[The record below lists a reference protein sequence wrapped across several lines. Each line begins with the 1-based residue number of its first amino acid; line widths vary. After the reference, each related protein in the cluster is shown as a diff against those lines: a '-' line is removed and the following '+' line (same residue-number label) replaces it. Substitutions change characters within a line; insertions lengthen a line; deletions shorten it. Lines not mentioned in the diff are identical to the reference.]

1 MSRLLVVCSM
11 MLLAIVGVARAQEEG
26 APPAEAQPPP
36 ASEADV
42 IWQPTVDQ
50 LSGWISEGIAAAA
63 ADLDFFDMPVI
74 GRMTWSSYEGVP
86 LAEDR
91 ALQFA
96 ALITPE
102 LDSYVV
108 GYGAAWEEDTWAA
121 IEEDVDSVS
130 NDLATSLR
138 ASVSGGPMYFAIAV
152 YGPQYDDMMG
162 AVYYDGQWRSLE
174 VKPWGAEADYT
185 PETVGQAMA
194 DPLWAAKYLLT
205 QESSEPE
212 VEPADQVR
220 VYLCTWN
227 RNASTDIDADF
238 RAELPQPEWTNP
250 KQARLGIGNAD
261 LLAWV
266 DFDMVL

>member
-1 MSRLLVVCSM
+1 M
-11 MLLAIVGVARAQEEG
+11 MLLAIAGSAHAQEEA
-26 APPAEAQPPP
+26 APPAGAQPPP

-42 IWQPTVDQ
+42 IWQPAVSQ
-50 LSGWISEGIAAAA
+50 LSGWMSEGITAAAA
-63 ADLDFFDMPVI
+63 ELDFFDMPII

-86 LAEDR
+86 LAGDR

-96 ALITPE
+96 ALTTPE

-121 IEEDVDSVS
+121 IEENVDKVS
-130 NDLATSLR
+130 NGLAASLQ

-152 YGPQYDDMMG
+152 SGPQYDDMMA
-162 AVYYDGQWRSLE
+162 AVYYAGQWRSLD
-174 VKPWGAEADYT
+174 VKPWGSAADYT
-185 PETVGQAMA
+185 TETVGKAMA

-205 QESSEPE
+205 QESSQPE
-212 VEPADQVR
+212 VQPADQVR

-238 RAELPQPEWTNP
+238 RAELPQPDWTNP
-250 KQARLGIGNAD
+250 KRARLTVGNAE

-266 DFDMVL
+266 DFDMVP